1 MTEDFTNHI
10 PQATTDPDY
19 TAILLCSCGWE
30 SHGGGGGDWWDHL
43 ETTLAPH
50 AVATPNLSN
59 VGALDAA
66 ICNHGHDP
74 NALSMPDGSTVTG
87 QLRIRRDHLQHITF
101 RSCSPHILDA
111 VIELGWELVPRGE
124 LEKLRA
130 ENALWVPNV
139 ADPDRPRPD
148 LGRNGVEEVIE
159 DLFEAVYRR
168 QHPQGVPN
176 EIAPLPTANRSL
188 MGPEP

>member
-1 MTEDFTNHI
+1 MMSDFTDHI
-10 PQATTDPDY
+10 PQATTDPGD

-50 AVATPNLSN
+50 AVVPIPGK

-66 ICNHGHDP
+66 ICNHKHDP
-74 NALSMPDGSTVTG
+74 GA
-87 QLRIRRDHLQHITF
+87 QLTIRSDHLQLITF
-101 RSCSPHILDA
+101 RSCSPRILDA
-111 VIELGWELVPRGE
+111 MIEFGWELVPRGE

-139 ADPDRPRPD
+139 ADPNRPRD
-148 LGRNGVEEVIE
+148 FGGGGVEEVIE
-159 DLFEAVYRR
+159 DLWEAAYRR
-168 QHPQGVPN
+168 QHPQGTD
-176 EIAPLPTANRSL
+176 IAPLPSANRSL
-188 MGPEP
+188 MGPES